1 MSAAPVRW
9 HLNGSA
15 FYAVVTR
22 RHGRA
27 RYHLIVE
34 GVPGTQTWDWA
45 IWREGAQ
52 PCPLCQGIEMTA
64 EMAKLRVEL
73 EIMELLSQDD

>member
-9 HLNGSA
+9 HHNGSA
-15 FYAVVTR
+15 FYAAASAR
-22 RHGRA
+22 RGHA
-27 RYHLIVE
+27 RYRLIVE

-52 PCPLCQGIEMTA
+52 PSPLLQGIAMTA
-64 EMAKLRVEL
+64 EIAKRRAEL
-73 EIMELLSQDD
+73 EIMELLTLED